1 MSDNKAI
8 ANIIRHMADALA
20 TLRVDSTGGELVI
33 GRTVVDLH
41 WLSRKI
47 EDERYQAHFANHLAT
62 ETKDAMQG
70 LKKCIEGWD
79 L

>member
-1 MSDNKAI
+1 MTDNKA
-8 ANIIRHMADALA
+8 
-20 TLRVDSTGGELVI
+20 
-33 GRTVVDLH
+33 
-41 WLSRKI
+41 
-47 EDERYQAHFANHLAT
+47 FANNLAT